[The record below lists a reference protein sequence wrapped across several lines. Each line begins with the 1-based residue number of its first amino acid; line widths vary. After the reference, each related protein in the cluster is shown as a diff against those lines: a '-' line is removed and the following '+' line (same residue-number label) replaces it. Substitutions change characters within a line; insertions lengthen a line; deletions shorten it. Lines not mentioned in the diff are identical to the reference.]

1 VFLGTWQHRASS
13 WPAARRGNL
22 MEMILVTTAGV
33 ENPVHRPTAGQAI

>member
-1 VFLGTWQHRASS
+1 VFLGACQHRASL

-33 ENPVHRPTAGQAI
+33 ENPIHRPTAEYGI